1 MKTEVQT
8 LNKNNELFSVYSE
21 PRSQEVQL
29 NKISISLLPWA
40 CKLLFLCYGC
50 AGEQQGFPSGVRTA
64 AAPLPAPLRALC
76 WGPHEWGHGCA
87 ATGPSLLH
95 AGATTEVP
103 AMQSSPFCLPC
114 TVPQDSMQGRD
125 VPRPARRN
133 KSGDKSALAHRQT
146 KPSGRAAPHL
156 SGRTSHSSPI
166 PGARCLQR
174 EGGLGPAGK
183 RLPVLSRGAQQAR
196 APAHRVVAVL
206 LLWAL
211 SGLCCAFAYCLFL
224 HRTPIGR
231 QALNLHYFYKGDKQ
245 LPPAPLLTVDIW
257 VCTQHAKLT
266 WCWPTAVGP
275 GPKQQRN
282 RGSREHS
289 LG

>member
-1 MKTEVQT
+1 MQT
-8 LNKNNELFSVYSE
+8 LVPVL
-21 PRSQEVQL
+21 
-29 NKISISLLPWA
+29 W
-40 CKLLFLCYGC
+40 LCSMSDP
-50 AGEQQGFPSGVRTA
+50 AEQQGFPSGVCTA

-76 WGPHEWGHGCA
+76 WGPHEWGHGWA
-87 ATGPSLLH
+87 TTGPSLLR

-114 TVPQDSMQGRD
+114 TVLQDSMQGRD

-146 KPSGRAAPHL
+146 KPSGHAAPHL
-156 SGRTSHSSPI
+156 LGRTSHSSPF

-174 EGGLGPAGK
+174 KGGLGPARK
-183 RLPVLSRGAQQAR
+183 RLPVLSSGAQQAR
-196 APAHRVVAVL
+196 APAHRVVAVSL
-206 LLWAL
+206 LRAL
-211 SGLCCAFAYCLFL
+211 SGLCCAFAYSLFL

-231 QALNLHYFYKGDKQ
+231 QALNFVFYFYKGHKQ
-245 LPPAPLLTVDIW
+245 LPPAPLLTGDIW
-257 VCTQHAKLT
+257 VCTQHTKLM

-282 RGSREHS
+282 RGTREHS
-289 LG
+289 LR